1 MTNLT
6 TNQFDTFI
14 DIISSEDYHA
24 PLWSDD
30 ENALRNKGLLTSSPA
45 WRGGG
50 GSQRSRQCD

>member
-30 ENALRNKGLLTSSPA
+30 ENALRNKGLLTSPPRLER
-45 WRGGG
+45 RGRK
-50 GSQRSRQCD
+50 STFEAV